1 MKSAGSGRTRPGRIS
16 PRKEQENYTMLKQ
29 ISLAALAATF
39 ITGSAAL
46 AHAESN
52 VSGVDGGG
60 NTSAGLEH
68 SWNRGPA
75 AFSMAPSASM
85 NAYNYAPERRLHRS
99 HTARAK
105 HNR

>member
-1 MKSAGSGRTRPGRIS
+1 
-16 PRKEQENYTMLKQ
+16 MLKQ

-52 VSGVDGGG
+52 VSDVDHDA
-60 NTSAGLEH
+60 NSSAGLEH
-68 SWNRGPA
+68 SWNRGSA

-85 NAYNYAPERRLHRS
+85 NAYNYVPERRLHRS
-99 HTARAK
+99 HAARVK
-105 HNR
+105 HNG

>member
-1 MKSAGSGRTRPGRIS
+1 
-16 PRKEQENYTMLKQ
+16 MLKQ

-52 VSGVDGGG
+52 ISDVDGGG
-60 NTSAGLEH
+60 NTSAGLER
-68 SWNRGPA
+68 SWNRE

-85 NAYNYAPERRLHRS
+85 NAYNYAPERKLHRS
-99 HTARAK
+99 K